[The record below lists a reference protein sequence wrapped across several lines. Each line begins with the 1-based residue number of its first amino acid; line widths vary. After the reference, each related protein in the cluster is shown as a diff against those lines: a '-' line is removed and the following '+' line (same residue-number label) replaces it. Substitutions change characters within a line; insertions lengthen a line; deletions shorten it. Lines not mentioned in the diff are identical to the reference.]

1 VSTRHG
7 VIGVLARYGE
17 DRDVIER
24 ELADRYGRDY
34 DLVIWSTPGAAL
46 AALHELRTSDP
57 PVVLLVSCQ
66 CRADD
71 GLDFLGHAGSIHP
84 QAKRVIVIRW
94 GDFEARRPIVEAL
107 VRGDLDRWLWRPE
120 HPADEEFH
128 LAVTELLASSASGR
142 QAATEA
148 VQIVGDGW
156 SRRALELRELMSRFN
171 VPFGFYD
178 RDSDAGRALLEDRG
192 LVEAKLPV
200 LVFRFRPGS
209 PAFGDPS
216 DQALADA
223 FGVNDAVEPDR
234 RIDVAII
241 GAGPAG
247 LAAAVYGASEG
258 LDTLVVEPQ
267 ASGGQ
272 AGSTSL
278 IRNYPGFPAG
288 ISGVRL
294 AMAMYRQA
302 WGLGARFL
310 FMRRATGIEAT
321 ERGELRIGLSDGTC
335 IRAASVIVATGVTY
349 TRLDASRVNELL
361 GRGVFYTP
369 AVAEAP
375 FMADEPVIVVGGGNS
390 AGQAAV
396 HLAKYASEVTLVV
409 RGASLAT
416 SMSDYLIRELRAAPK
431 VKIRYHCEIAEALG
445 GPHLEQVALRD
456 TATRQ
461 REFLACR
468 GLFILIGGRPRTDW
482 LPATVRRDEWG
493 SILTGR
499 DAGADPFATNA
510 SSLPGL
516 YAAGDVRRGATRRV
530 AAAVGDGALA
540 IRQVHEH
547 LAATSAAKAP
557 IRQSS
562 KMGSYF
568 ANAGQNAAL
577 SALARRRRAGVAPQN
592 GAVHIA

>member
-1 VSTRHG
+1 M
-7 VIGVLARYGE
+7 LASNAE
-17 DRDVIER
+17 DRDGIGQ
-24 ELADRYGRDY
+24 ELQDRYGRDY
-34 DLVIWSTPGAAL
+34 DLAIWTTPEAAL
-46 AALHELRTSDP
+46 AALHDLRTSGR
-57 PVVLLVSCQ
+57 PVVLLVACQ
-66 CRADD
+66 CHADD

-84 QAKRVIVIRW
+84 QAKRAIVIRW
-94 GDFEARRPIVEAL
+94 GDFEARRRMVEAL

-128 LAVTELLASSASGR
+128 LAVTDLLASWASGH

-148 VQIVGDGW
+148 VQIVGDRW
-156 SRRALELRELMSRFN
+156 SQRGLELRDLMSRFN

-178 RDSDAGRALLEDRG
+178 GDSDAGRALLDDLG
-192 LVEAKLPV
+192 LVEAELPV

-209 PAFGDPS
+209 PAFEDPS
-216 DQALADA
+216 DEALADA

-288 ISGVRL
+288 ISGARL

-310 FMRRATGIEAT
+310 FMRRATGLDAT
-321 ERGELRIGLSDGTC
+321 EHGELHIGLSDGTC

-349 TRLDASRVNELL
+349 TRLDVPGVNELL

-369 AVAEAP
+369 AVTEAP
-375 FMADEPVIVVGGGNS
+375 FMVDQPVIVVGGGNS

-409 RGASLAT
+409 RGVSLAT
-416 SMSDYLIRELRAAPK
+416 SMSDYLIQELRAAPNI
-431 VKIRYHCEIAEALG
+431 KIRHHCEIVEAIRG
-445 GPHLEQVALRD
+445 H
-456 TATRQ
+456 ATRTSCAPRQ
-461 REFLACR
+461 R
-468 GLFILIGGRPRTDW
+468 P
-482 LPATVRRDEWG
+482 PASVSS
-493 SILTGR
+493 SIVTGC
-499 DAGADPFATNA
+499 
-510 SSLPGL
+510 SS
-516 YAAGDVRRGATRRV
+516 
-530 AAAVGDGALA
+530 
-540 IRQVHEH
+540 
-547 LAATSAAKAP
+547 
-557 IRQSS
+557 
-562 KMGSYF
+562 
-568 ANAGQNAAL
+568 
-577 SALARRRRAGVAPQN
+577 
-592 GAVHIA
+592 